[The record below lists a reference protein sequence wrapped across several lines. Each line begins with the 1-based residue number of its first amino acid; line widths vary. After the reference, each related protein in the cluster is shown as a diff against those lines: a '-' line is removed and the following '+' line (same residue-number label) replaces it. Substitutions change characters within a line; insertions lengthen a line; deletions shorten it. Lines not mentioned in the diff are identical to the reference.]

1 MNLKKY
7 KEIQIQLKNNYQ
19 STTLIA
25 VTKYSS
31 AEEINIAIQ
40 QGIKF
45 IGENKLQ
52 DAEQKFPLLLPVQKH
67 FIGTL
72 QTKKIRKVIELFD
85 VIQSVGSYKHLEKIN
100 SIGKEKDK
108 KVKIFLQIN
117 ISSESQKSGFK
128 PSELEHIEKNM
139 NHMKNLSIQGIMG
152 IAEKTEN
159 EIDLRMQFRLAN
171 NILKTI
177 QKIIPNMKYLSLGMS
192 SDYKIALEEGANMV
206 RIGKSLFQ

>member
-1 MNLKKY
+1 MNLEIYNKIQ
-7 KEIQIQLKNNYQ
+7 KELENNYQ
-19 STTLIA
+19 KAELLA
-25 VTKYSS
+25 VTKYSNT
-31 AEEINIAIQ
+31 EEINQAIQ
-40 QGIKF
+40 EGIQS

-52 DAEQKFPLLLPVQKH
+52 DAEQKFPLLLPVKKH

-72 QTKKIRKVIELFD
+72 QTKKIRKIIELFD

-117 ISSESQKSGFK
+117 ISSESQKSGFQ
-128 PSELEHIEKNM
+128 PSELENIEKNIVD
-139 NHMKNLSIQGIMG
+139 MKNIDIQGIMG
-152 IAEKTEN
+152 IAEKTES

-177 QKIIPNMKYLSLGMS
+177 QKIIPSMKYLSLGMS
-192 SDYKIALEEGANMV
+192 SDYTIALEEGANMV